1 MINFSSIS
9 LYCKLLSFCY
19 PRENWRDEGSQR
31 HHSRSMLLCL
41 QTQPQ
46 PSTVLMQSSI
56 IVLAF
61 KANDRFF
68 MKHFFYVCPSTRLF
82 VNIYFLPTGWAIIS
96 FSFCIEKRNIA
107 MPQLFHMSMLV
118 LHPSAKKFSDG
129 LKLKSCLN
137 LMKKI

>member
-1 MINFSSIS
+1 MLSSGKLARRGLATAPFKVDAPLPTNPAAAFDGLDAE
-9 LYCKLLSFCY
+9 LYNSVGLQ
-19 PRENWRDEGSQR
+19 GQR
-31 HHSRSMLLCL
+31 
-41 QTQPQ
+41 P
-46 PSTVLMQSSI
+46 
-56 IVLAF
+56 
-61 KANDRFF
+61 FF

-137 LMKKI
+137 LTWTSPKPQQVGHIS

>member
-1 MINFSSIS
+1 MLKKYNAFKSMLLILSDGNIMYTRVWTINWLIRSKTKNLNDTQHRIMINFSSIS

-61 KANDRFF
+61 KANDRF
-68 MKHFFYVCPSTRLF
+68 LW
-82 VNIYFLPTGWAIIS
+82 NIS
-96 FSFCIEKRNIA
+96 FMSALRLGFLLIYIFCQPA
-107 MPQLFHMSMLV
+107 GQ
-118 LHPSAKKFSDG
+118 
-129 LKLKSCLN
+129 
-137 LMKKI
+137 